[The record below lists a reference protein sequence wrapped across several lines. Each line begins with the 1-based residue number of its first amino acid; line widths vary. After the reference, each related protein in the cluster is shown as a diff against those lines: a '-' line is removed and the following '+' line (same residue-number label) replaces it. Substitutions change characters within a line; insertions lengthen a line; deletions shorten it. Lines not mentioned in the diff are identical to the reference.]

1 MTSCGLIR
9 VHVQDYVCVDQF
21 HTNCSWLQNPSL
33 NFLQNKANNEMSCVE
48 PEGARQI
55 IFISFNICLG
65 KIQHMNRISRQ
76 LSKTVDQN
84 IDTRPVI
91 KRCSGTLLVSPH
103 TKPN

>member
-33 NFLQNKANNEMSCVE
+33 NFLQNKANNEMSCIE
-48 PEGARQI
+48 PEGVRQI
-55 IFISFNICLG
+55 IFISFNIWLG
-65 KIQHMNRISRQ
+65 KMQHMNRTSRQ

-84 IDTRPVI
+84 IDTCPVV
-91 KRCSGTLLVSPH
+91 KRCSETLLLLVL
-103 TKPN
+103 TLC